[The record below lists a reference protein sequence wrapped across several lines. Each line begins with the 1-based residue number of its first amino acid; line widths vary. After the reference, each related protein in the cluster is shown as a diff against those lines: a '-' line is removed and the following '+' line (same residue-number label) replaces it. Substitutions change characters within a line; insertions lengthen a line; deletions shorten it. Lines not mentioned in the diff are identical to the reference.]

1 MKIVQISAFS
11 DFSVGNIMKNLKT
24 EIENNG
30 DECYIFYGRGNYSND
45 SKIIKFNSPW
55 IIKKNALMARIFD
68 NDGLCDRGHTK
79 RLIKKLQE
87 IKPDIIHIHCL
98 HGYYINYRLLF
109 DYLKSTNIKVV
120 WTMHDTWAFTGHCCY
135 FDSVKCEK
143 WEKGC
148 FKCPA
153 KSEYPKSAIFDRS
166 KRNYKIKKEVF
177 TSLPANRLSIV
188 SPSKWLD
195 GKVAQSFFS
204 KYQHKVIYNGI
215 DLSKFVNFGLQ
226 RKRIVLAVAS
236 VWDRRKNLEK
246 ILNVAKN
253 LKTWKIIVV
262 GKIETPINTQNL
274 DNVTFIPRTTNLD
287 ELIKL
292 YNEASVFI
300 NPTLDDNLPT
310 VNIEAQLCG
319 CNVLTYD
326 VGGAIETDCGLLM
339 IINEKNIIDDAYLDN
354 VSMCEKRTLVLDKFD
369 KSTMSNA
376 YYLMYKEL

>member
-1 MKIVQISAFS
+1 MKIVQLSAFS
-11 DFSVGNIMKNLKT
+11 TFSVGSIMKNLKT

-30 DECYIFYGRGNYSND
+30 DNCYIFYGRGDYSND
-45 SKIIKFNSPW
+45 PNIIKFNSSFSV
-55 IIKKNALMARIFD
+55 KKNALMARIFD
-68 NDGLCDRGHTK
+68 DDGLCDKLHT
-79 RLIKKLQE
+79 RALIKRLQE
-87 IKPDIIHIHCL
+87 IEPDIIHIHCL
-98 HGYYINYRLLF
+98 HGYYINYKLLF
-109 DYLKSTNIKVV
+109 DYLKNTNIKVV

-135 FDSVKCEK
+135 FDSVKCDK
-143 WEKGC
+143 WKIGC

-153 KSEYPKSAIFDRS
+153 KSEYPKSIIFDRS

-195 GKVAQSFFS
+195 GKIAQSFFN
-204 KYQHKVIYNGI
+204 KYQHKVIYNGL
-215 DLSKFVNFGLQ
+215 DLAKFVNLGLQ
-226 RKRIVLAVAS
+226 RKKIVLAVAS

-246 ILNVAKN
+246 VLNVAKN
-253 LKTWKIIVV
+253 LKIWRVIVV
-262 GKIETPINTQNL
+262 GKIETPVNTQNV

-319 CNVLTYD
+319 CKVLTYD
-326 VGGAIETDCGLLM
+326 VGGSIETDCGLLT
-339 IINEKNIIDDAYLDN
+339 IINEKIIIDDYFLDDLE
-354 VSMCEKRTLVLDKFD
+354 EKQAKITSFNNFD
-369 KSTMSNA
+369 NKVMSRI
-376 YYLMYKEL
+376 YYKLYKE